1 MSAVPLSVSL
11 DSIESAILDLRD
23 LVRALD
29 TRLTRM
35 ESADRSQPPRG
46 ASVATASMAATP
58 PSVSAPPTKGKGRAK
73 ATPPPSKATPAKKGK
88 PTKKGP
94 AIPSNPLPLH
104 LAQTFPQEGKP
115 DHHLVTVAIPDA
127 AAAHVV
133 GQGGKGLKQIS
144 DISGACISAYVLA
157 EGSHEERHVS
167 IWGTDEQIG
176 DTLVVLGKRITRK
189 RVHNPKPKKTVSTP
203 ALPPPARGGASA
215 GPLAPFPAPP
225 LTPVISLQPPTPR
238 YDPPIPIT
246 RTPSGGWGA
255 SATPPSVQMASPSP
269 LSTAFAPST
278 VAMGSPSPSGSTTP
292 SSPMQIGVT
301 RTASGSLEPPRRQT
315 ARRGG
320 GPPKGS

>member
-1 MSAVPLSVSL
+1 MSAIPLSVSL
-11 DSIESAILDLRD
+11 DSIESAILDLWD

-35 ESADRSQPPRG
+35 ESANRSQPPRG

-58 PSVSAPPTKGKGRAK
+58 TSVPAPPTKGKGRAK
-73 ATPPPSKATPAKKGK
+73 AAPPPSKAMPAKKGK
-88 PTKKGP
+88 PTKKKP
-94 AIPSNPLPLH
+94 AIPSNSLPLH

-115 DHHLVTVAIPDA
+115 DCHLVTVAIPNA

-144 DISGACISAYVLA
+144 NISGARISAYVLA
-157 EGSHEERHVS
+157 EGSRKEHHVS
-167 IWGTDEQIG
+167 IRGTNEQVG
-176 DTLVVLGKRITRK
+176 DALVVLGKRIARK
-189 RVHNPKPKKTVSTP
+189 HVHNSKPKKTVSSP

-215 GPLAPFPAPP
+215 GPSASFPTPP

-238 YDPPIPIT
+238 YDPPTPVA

-269 LSTAFAPST
+269 LSTAFAPT
-278 VAMGSPSPSGSTTP
+278 VAMGSPSPSGSATP

-301 RTASGSLEPPRRQT
+301 RTASGSSGPPHYQT
-315 ARRGG
+315 ARQGG